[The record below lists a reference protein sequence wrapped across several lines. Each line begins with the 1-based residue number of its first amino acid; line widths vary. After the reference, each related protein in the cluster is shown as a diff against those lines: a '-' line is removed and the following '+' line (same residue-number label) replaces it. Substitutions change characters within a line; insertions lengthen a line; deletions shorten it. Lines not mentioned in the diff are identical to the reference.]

1 MRLTARCL
9 GRHCP
14 RPLKATGAGAHRV
27 RRVLR
32 SLRGHRYEVGD
43 RLRITLSAPGFRPEV
58 AQLTFRYERKP
69 KARLVRP

>member
-1 MRLTARCL
+1 M
-9 GRHCP
+9 
-14 RPLKATGAGAHRV
+14 